1 MHHSPAV
8 FLIIYILLLSQMLM
22 VSSPSER
29 IQWSQNLPFIFS
41 GPISQTV
48 RAPTVIYIYTHITHV
63 NININMLTI
72 FLTMTLTNHLL
83 YHPLWLTNVSFLNG
97 VSPVF
102 SSADHLS
109 RLPRRPARLGSAAPR
124 LSVSV
129 PNLGI
134 PRPWQQRPTYW
145 RYKQILEK
153 NQAYFLGC
161 KGMCPSN
168 WWPGHHGFHLHVEPN
183 SIGFPTYPTIKSTW
197 NRYST
202 TESMKSP
209 NFFSTF
215 SAMISP
221 ICRLKPSIT
230 VKKRDLTWFYHR
242 FQHLA
247 PWHPTQK
254 KGLRRHAPGP

>member
-1 MHHSPAV
+1 MRDPKTRTPVVPSFPHDPQLDLWLGMRGYETCPSSKQPKHHRFLMHHSPAV

-102 SSADHLS
+102 HQL
-109 RLPRRPARLGSAAPR
+109 
-124 LSVSV
+124 
-129 PNLGI
+129 
-134 PRPWQQRPTYW
+134 T
-145 RYKQILEK
+145 
-153 NQAYFLGC
+153 
-161 KGMCPSN
+161 
-168 WWPGHHGFHLHVEPN
+168 
-183 SIGFPTYPTIKSTW
+183 
-197 NRYST
+197 
-202 TESMKSP
+202 
-209 NFFSTF
+209 
-215 SAMISP
+215 ISP
-221 ICRLKPSIT
+221 GFLAGRRGLGALLHDFQSPFQTLESHGHGNRDRLIGGTNKS
-230 VKKRDLTWFYHR
+230 
-242 FQHLA
+242 
-247 PWHPTQK
+247 
-254 KGLRRHAPGP
+254 

>member
-168 WWPGHHGFHLHVEPN
+168 
-183 SIGFPTYPTIKSTW
+183 
-197 NRYST
+197 
-202 TESMKSP
+202 
-209 NFFSTF
+209 
-215 SAMISP
+215 
-221 ICRLKPSIT
+221 
-230 VKKRDLTWFYHR
+230 
-242 FQHLA
+242 
-247 PWHPTQK
+247 
-254 KGLRRHAPGP
+254 